1 MLYLTLVR
9 SQLAYGS
16 HVWAPQTVNNI
27 LSLECIQP
35 RATKFILSLPYDTDV
50 SYKERLKILDFLPI
64 TYWHEY
70 LDLVYLFKC
79 VISNSDPNISIKAS
93 VRQTRSN
100 TNNGILLNVA
110 KCRTVSY
117 QTSFYIR
124 SAKVWNNL
132 PCCIRDINKS
142 LASFKRALFMYYK
155 DLTETIYDPDDPRSF
170 KTVCEMPCVPS
181 IDKLV
186 KKTMLLDACS
196 TRFSRYVNLYISF
209 FIHFGKVTYSSFAL
223 IGHKFPILA

>member
-1 MLYLTLVR
+1 MNAFSDAR
-9 SQLAYGS
+9 PSS
-16 HVWAPQTVNNI
+16 
-27 LSLECIQP
+27 
-35 RATKFILSLPYDTDV
+35 LSLPYHTDV
-50 SYKERLKILDFLPI
+50 SYKERLKIVDFLPI

-132 PCCIRDINKS
+132 PCCIRDITKS

-170 KTVCEMPCVPS
+170 KTVC
-181 IDKLV
+181 V
-186 KKTMLLDACS
+186 KCHA
-196 TRFSRYVNLYISF
+196 SRPLTNLS
-209 FIHFGKVTYSSFAL
+209 KRL
-223 IGHKFPILA
+223 CC

>member
-1 MLYLTLVR
+1 MHSATRDQVHFIPALPHWRLVQGKTQDR
-9 SQLAYGS
+9 RLSS
-16 HVWAPQTVNNI
+16 HNLFP
-27 LSLECIQP
+27 
-35 RATKFILSLPYDTDV
+35 
-50 SYKERLKILDFLPI
+50 
-64 TYWHEY
+64 
-70 LDLVYLFKC
+70 YLFKC

-132 PCCIRDINKS
+132 PCCIRDISKS

-170 KTVCEMPCVPS
+170 KTVC
-181 IDKLV
+181 V
-186 KKTMLLDACS
+186 KCHA
-196 TRFSRYVNLYISF
+196 SRPLTNLS
-209 FIHFGKVTYSSFAL
+209 KRL
-223 IGHKFPILA
+223 CC